1 MDPKNTKALLQKLN
15 PVMAR
20 AMEAAAGAC
29 IQRTHFEIS
38 VEHVLLKLLD
48 HRKGD
53 VVQIFD
59 GLEIGEDDVRAA
71 LEGELAK
78 LKQGNHARPKIS
90 PLLLEALNQAWNF
103 GSLELGA
110 SKLRSGHLLVAL
122 LRDTSWLG
130 TQTVPGLSQL
140 DENVLVGDF
149 EALTANSEEVERI
162 RRPKPAQA
170 GEEGSPAPILD
181 EFTTDIVAEAAAGHI
196 DPVVG
201 RDHEIFQ
208 VIDILTRRRK
218 NNPILVGEPG
228 VGKSAIVEGMAK
240 LVHEG
245 KVPPRLTGVQIRA
258 LDLGQLKAGAS
269 MKGEFE
275 ERLKSVITA
284 VTESPIPIILFID
297 EAHTLIGAGGQAG
310 SGDAANLLK
319 PALARGQLRT
329 IAATT
334 WSEYKKYIEK
344 DPALERRF
352 QLVKVD
358 EPDANRASMML
369 RGLRDKYQDHHK
381 VDILD
386 SALVAAAELSARY
399 ITGRQLPD
407 KAIDLLD
414 TACARVKLSL
424 ESPPYELTRLQN
436 HKAALQVERESKVLE
451 GELVG
456 KSPDLT
462 ALDASLAENDQALEA
477 MESKWQA
484 EKALVEKILAL
495 DERLA
500 TADESQ
506 AGAIKEERRQ
516 VQAEYEALAG
526 EHPLVSYRVTAD
538 VIGDIVGQWTG
549 IPVGRMVKNE
559 LDNILNLEDHLKK
572 RVLGQDHVATRISKA
587 VKASK
592 AQINNPDSPIGVF
605 LAVGPSGTGKTEMA
619 LSIADRLFGGERFL
633 IQINMSEYQ
642 EKHTVSRLIGSPPG
656 YVGYGEG
663 GVLSEAVRQRPYA
676 VVLLDEVEKGHPDVM
691 NLFYQVFDKGYLADG
706 EGRHIDFRN
715 TIIIMT
721 SNLGSQVI
729 EEMCESDEKPEVDN
743 LLEAIR
749 PVLNQY
755 FKPALLARMSVL
767 PYYPISEAVMKRIA
781 ALKLHKVV
789 KRLASEHHITTQIT
803 PAVLQM
809 ITDRCRLV
817 EAGARQIDHILN
829 AELLPAI
836 AHDLLNKI
844 REDQETKQLTID
856 AADNRFQLEFT

>member
-29 IQRTHFEIS
+29 IQRTHYEIS
-38 VEHVLLKLLD
+38 AEHVLLKLID
-48 HRKGD
+48 NRRGD
-53 VVQIFD
+53 LAAIFESM
-59 GLEIGEDDVRAA
+59 GISEDAIRSA
-71 LEGELAK
+71 LENALERLN
-78 LKQGNHARPKIS
+78 QGNQARPKIS
-90 PLLLEALNQAWNF
+90 PLLLEALQNAWQF

-110 SKLRSGHLLVAL
+110 TKLRSGHFLVAL

-130 TQTVPGLSQL
+130 TQTVPAISQI
-140 DENVLVGDF
+140 DDTQLVANF
-149 EALTANSEEVERI
+149 EAYTSHSEEVERI
-162 RRPKPAQA
+162 KRPRRAA
-170 GEEGSPAPILD
+170 EDGGGPAPILD
-181 EFTTDIVAEAAAGHI
+181 EFTQDLVAEAAAGNI

-240 LVHEG
+240 MVHEG
-245 KVPPRLTGVQIRA
+245 KVPPMLTGVQIRA

-284 VTESPIPIILFID
+284 VTESPVPIILFID

-352 QLVKVD
+352 QLVKVN
-358 EPDANRASMML
+358 EPDATKAAMML
-369 RGLRDKYQDHHK
+369 RGLRDKYQEHHK

-386 SALVAAAELSARY
+386 SAIVAASELSARY

-424 ESPPYELTRLQN
+424 ESPPYELTAMENRHVTLN
-436 HKAALQVERESKVLE
+436 IERESKVE
-451 GELVG
+451 E
-456 KSPDLT
+456 
-462 ALDASLAENDQALEA
+462 ASLTGKAAELTDIDQAITENQTQLDTLKA
-477 MESKWQA
+477 KWEG
-484 EKALVEKILAL
+484 EKALVEKIVAL
-495 DERLA
+495 DSRLRS
-500 TADESQ
+500 ADPEQ
-506 AGAIKEERRQ
+506 KGAIEQELHGLQEEYQ
-516 VQAEYEALAG
+516 SVAG
-526 EHPLVSYRVTAD
+526 ENPLVSYRVTAD

-559 LDNILNLEDHLKK
+559 LSNILNLEDHLKK
-572 RVLGQDHVATRISKA
+572 RVLGQDHVAERISKA

-592 AQINNPDSPIGVF
+592 ARINNPDSPIGVF

-721 SNLGSQVI
+721 SNLGSAVI
-729 EEMCESDEKPEVDN
+729 EEMCEPEEKPNFED

-749 PVLNQY
+749 PTLNQF

-767 PYYPISEAVMKRIA
+767 PYFPISETIMKRIA

-789 KRLASEHHITTQIT
+789 KRLDSEHRITTQIT

-829 AELLPAI
+829 AELLPTI
-836 AHDLLNKI
+836 AHDLLNQLK
-844 REDQETKQLTID
+844 DGNETSELVID
-856 AADNRFQLEFT
+856 AAENRFEITFS

>member
-15 PVMAR
+15 PTMAR
-20 AMEAAAGAC
+20 GMEAAAGAC

-38 VEHVLLKLLD
+38 VEHLLLKLLD
-48 HRKGD
+48 LRRGD
-53 VVQIFD
+53 VVNI
-59 GLEIGEDDVRAA
+59 LEA
-71 LEGELAK
+71 LE
-78 LKQGNHARPKIS
+78 LKEDAVRGALETALSRLKEGNHARPKIS
-90 PLLLEALNQAWNF
+90 PVLLETLHQAWQF
-103 GSLELGA
+103 GSLELGSA
-110 SKLRSGHLLVAL
+110 KLRSGHFLVAL
-122 LRDTSWLG
+122 LRDTGWMSA
-130 TQTVPGLSQL
+130 QTVPALAEIDS
-140 DENVLVGDF
+140 NTLVQHF
-149 EALTANSEEVERI
+149 ESLTANSEEVERI
-162 RRPKPAQA
+162 RRPRTATGEA
-170 GEEGSPAPILD
+170 GGTAPILD
-181 EFTTDIVAEAAAGHI
+181 EFTQDIVAEAAAGNI

-240 LVHEG
+240 MVHEG
-245 KVPPRLTGVQIRA
+245 KVPPVLTGVQIRA

-352 QLVKVD
+352 QLVKID
-358 EPDANRASMML
+358 EPNATNASMML

-424 ESPPYELTRLQN
+424 ESPPYEVTRMQN
-436 HKAALQVERESKVLE
+436 RQDSLQVERESKVRE
-451 GELVG
+451 GDLTGQEPDLADID
-456 KSPDLT
+456 KAIADNDLALADLT
-462 ALDASLAENDQALEA
+462 A
-477 MESKWQA
+477 KWDS
-484 EKALVEKILAL
+484 EKVLVEKILAL
-495 DERLA
+495 DEKIA
-500 TADESQ
+500 TAADQQLEALKQ
-506 AGAIKEERRQ
+506 ERSGI
-516 VQAEYEALAG
+516 QAEYESVAG

-559 LDNILNLEDHLKK
+559 LNNILNLEGHLKK
-572 RVLGQDHVATRISKA
+572 RVLGQDHVADRIAKA

-592 AQINNPDSPIGVF
+592 ARINNPDSPIGVF

-633 IQINMSEYQ
+633 VQINMSEYQ

-721 SNLGSQVI
+721 SNLGSATI
-729 EEMCESDEKPEVDN
+729 EEMCEPEEKPSVED
-743 LLEAIR
+743 LLGAIR
-749 PVLNQY
+749 PTLNQY

-767 PYYPISEAVMKRIA
+767 PYFPISESVMKRIA

-789 KRLASEHHITTQIT
+789 KRLDGEHGIATKIT

-829 AELLPAI
+829 AELLPTI
-836 AHDLLNKI
+836 AHDLLNQL
-844 REDQETKQLTID
+844 RDGQETSHLEID
-856 AADNRFQLEFT
+856 AAENRFEIKFS